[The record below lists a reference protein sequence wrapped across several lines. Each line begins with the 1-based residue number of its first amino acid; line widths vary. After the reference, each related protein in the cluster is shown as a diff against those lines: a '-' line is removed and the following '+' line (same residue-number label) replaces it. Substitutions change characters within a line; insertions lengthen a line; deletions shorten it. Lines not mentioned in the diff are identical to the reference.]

1 MIKDDHAGFFI
12 YKGGK
17 IIFMEQVGALTC
29 GLLSAAASCL
39 DIQDRSPYASFHKK
53 EILIKQTIL
62 PPRKRNYLSKACEKN
77 NSDIPTGSLC

>member
-39 DIQDRSPYASFHKK
+39 DIQDRSPYASFHK
-53 EILIKQTIL
+53 
-62 PPRKRNYLSKACEKN
+62 
-77 NSDIPTGSLC
+77 